1 MNSNP
6 DEKETQPSITQKAV
20 SGGAPMKRAVTVY
33 AFIAVV
39 LSMTSLTANGA
50 SDFHLGTISASTLGS
65 SVTTTLPMFNSA
77 LGTLTGVQVTLDFTV
92 TPYAQILNF
101 SGAPRTFTPSDSVSH
116 SYSPSP
122 ANIWTISHGTDSWT
136 LAAPTVTTGP
146 IYGTGQVV
154 PNFTSL
160 QFVGSTSAPVDL
172 TAASGLDLAAYI
184 GAGSLVFGTGGPG
197 QSSGTG
203 PFFSGGGGAGGGA
216 NLAGTASV
224 TYEYAPVPEP
234 GTFALMVCGLTGLLV
249 MRRRSAM
256 KSAG

>member
-1 MNSNP
+1 MKKTS
-6 DEKETQPSITQKAV
+6 
-20 SGGAPMKRAVTVY
+20 MKRAVTVY

-50 SDFHLGTISASTLGS
+50 TDSYLGSISPSTLGS
-65 SVTTTLPMFNSA
+65 PVTTTLPMFNSA

-160 QFVGSTSAPVDL
+160 QFVGSTSAPANL
-172 TAASGLDLAAYI
+172 TASGLDLARYI
-184 GAGSLVFGTGGPG
+184 GAGVLVFGTSGPG

-234 GTFALMVCGLTGLLV
+234 GTLALMACGLTGLLV
-249 MRRRSAM
+249 MRRRFADIRP
-256 KSAG
+256 

>member
-1 MNSNP
+1 MKKTS
-6 DEKETQPSITQKAV
+6 
-20 SGGAPMKRAVTVY
+20 MKRAVTVY

-50 SDFHLGTISASTLGS
+50 TDSYLGSISPSTLGS
-65 SVTTTLPMFNSA
+65 PVTTTLPMFNSA

-160 QFVGSTSAPVDL
+160 QFVGSTSAPANL
-172 TAASGLDLAAYI
+172 TAASGLDFAAYT
-184 GAGSLVFGTGGPG
+184 GASDLVFGTTGSGQVSITDGGL
-197 QSSGTG
+197 
-203 PFFSGGGGAGGGA
+203 GGSGGA
-216 NLAGTASV
+216 NLTGTASV
-224 TYEYAPVPEP
+224 TYDYAPVPEP
-234 GTFALMVCGLTGLLV
+234 GTLALMACGLTGLLV
-249 MRRRSAM
+249 MRRRFADIRP
-256 KSAG
+256 KTKE